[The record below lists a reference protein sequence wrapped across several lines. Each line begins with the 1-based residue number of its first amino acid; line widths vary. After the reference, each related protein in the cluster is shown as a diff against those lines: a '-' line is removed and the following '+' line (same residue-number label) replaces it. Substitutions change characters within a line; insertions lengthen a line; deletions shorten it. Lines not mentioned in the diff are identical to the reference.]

1 MSNMNY
7 TFEEAELEIDR
18 LFDKLVEEAETDKEK
33 YSLKQI
39 WSTYK
44 QGKCDEE
51 DEAYDSG
58 YEAGYE
64 AGCECTRSQYED

>member
-1 MSNMNY
+1 MNY
-7 TFEEAELEIDR
+7 TFEEAEKELDN
-18 LFDKLVEEAETDKEK
+18 LFDKLIAEAETDKGK

-44 QGKCDEE
+44 QGKCYEE

-64 AGCECTRSQYED
+64 AGCEYTRSQYED

>member
-1 MSNMNY
+1 MNNMNF
-7 TFEEAELEIDR
+7 TFEEVERELDN
-18 LFDKLVEEAETDKEK
+18 LFDKIITEAGTDKEK

-44 QGKCDEE
+44 QGKCYEE
-51 DEAYDSG
+51 DESYESG

-64 AGCECTRSQYED
+64 AGYSYARSQYED

>member
-1 MSNMNY
+1 MNY
-7 TFEEAELEIDR
+7 TFEEAELEMDH

-44 QGKCDEE
+44 QGKCYEE

-58 YEAGYE
+58 YQAGYE